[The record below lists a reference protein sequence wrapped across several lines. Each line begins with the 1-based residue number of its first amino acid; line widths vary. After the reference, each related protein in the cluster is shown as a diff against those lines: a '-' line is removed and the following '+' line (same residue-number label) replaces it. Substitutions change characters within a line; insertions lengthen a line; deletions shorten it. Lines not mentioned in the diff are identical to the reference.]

1 MSILNI
7 FRFKSKDD
15 QDSIHWVAIAP
26 NFSLSPAECYDA
38 VEKALVDRKIP
49 GLAVSRVDYT
59 QGGLLS
65 DKRTYLHL
73 VREQLAFDVCAAPFG
88 QDFFFSCRTIFSVP
102 LLNLWHVLLALSIF
116 SSINLALVKPLGPVF
131 GGVAGLT
138 LLLAILV
145 TCRNAVKAE
154 FAFLDTLLLE
164 TPVLSPLYWV
174 LFRRDTYYR
183 QDTRMMYMEIVPK
196 IIQEHLDHVTAAK
209 GVTLVRQYE
218 RAPVFGDLYKPLP
231 PKPEPKP

>member
-1 MSILNI
+1 MTKFLIIGWPSPPISASPRQNFMTPLKRRWWTGK
-7 FRFKSKDD
+7 FRAWQF
-15 QDSIHWVAIAP
+15 
-26 NFSLSPAECYDA
+26 
-38 VEKALVDRKIP
+38 P
-49 GLAVSRVDYT
+49 GWTTLRAACS
-59 QGGLLS
+59 S